1 MSGDC
6 QDKVALVTGGASGIG
21 RASALALAREGATVM
36 VADLDHEGCET
47 TARLIHEAGGT
58 AAVHGVNVAE
68 EDSVERLVRETVNTF
83 GRLDLAF
90 NNAGIGGAMG
100 KTADYPSEDW
110 HRVLAVNLT
119 GVWYCMKHEIRHMLE
134 LGGGAIVN
142 TASIAGLI
150 GMSGAPAYV
159 AAKHGVIGL
168 TKNAA
173 LEYAKQNIRVNA
185 VCPGGVRTGMTESAD
200 KAIPGFLDKLARL
213 EPMGRVAEP
222 EEIASAVVWLLS
234 GGASFMTGHAL
245 AVDGGYVAR

>member
-1 MSGDC
+1 MARQC

-21 RASALALAREGATVM
+21 RATALALAREGATVM
-36 VADLDHEGCET
+36 VADRDHPGCEQT
-47 TARLIHEAGGT
+47 VALIEAAGGT
-58 AAVHGVNVAE
+58 AAVHAVDVTS
-68 EDSVERLVRETVNTF
+68 EDEVERLVGETVASF

-100 KTADYPSEDW
+100 KTAEYPTEDW

-119 GVWYCMKHEIRHMLE
+119 GVWFCMKHEIRHMLSQ
-134 LGGGAIVN
+134 GGGAIVN

-159 AAKHGVIGL
+159 AAKHGVVGL

-173 LEYAKQNIRVNA
+173 LEYARSNIRINA
-185 VCPGGVRTGMTESAD
+185 VCPGGVRTGMTEAAD
-200 KAIPGFLDKLARL
+200 HALPGFLAKLAKH
-213 EPMGRVAEP
+213 EPMGRIAEP
-222 EEIASAVVWLLS
+222 EEIASAVIWLLS
-234 GGASFMTGHAL
+234 DGASFMTGHAL

>member
-1 MSGDC
+1 MSGQC
-6 QDKVALVTGGASGIG
+6 QDKVALVTGGAGGIG
-21 RASALALAREGATVM
+21 RASALALAREGATLM
-36 VADLDHEGCET
+36 VADLDHDGCEET
-47 TARLIHEAGGT
+47 VRAIHAVGGT
-58 AAVHGVNVAE
+58 AAVHRVNVAD
-68 EDSVERLVRETVNTF
+68 EDSVARLVRETVNTF

-134 LGGGAIVN
+134 MGGGAIVN

-185 VCPGGVRTGMTESAD
+185 VCPGGVRTAMTEGAD
-200 KAIPGFLDKLARL
+200 KAMPGFLDKLARL